1 MSISEM
7 IVWLF
12 GLLCAAIVL
21 CSPAACTAN
30 RHIQIERAIASGA
43 DPLAAKCAIEGENG
57 ESKLCLAFIVR
68 TGAGGEKK

>member
-43 DPLAAKCAIEGENG
+43 DPLAAKCAIEGMND
-57 ESKLCLAFIVR
+57 ESNVCLVLAARV
-68 TGAGGEKK
+68 GVEGSKP